1 MQSLQYNSV
10 CAGFFIIVCLC
21 SDLISSVFPAL
32 SCCLL
37 HLWSHPEGRCR
48 TESVPL
54 HVGDTQYVLYS
65 VYSVLYIILYS
76 IHYVIQYSNLLLRLC
91 VCLQTT
97 VHGLKLQ
104 KGRTWMLWRTCSTL
118 KANSNSVLWRNLSP
132 VQKHAQAWPISIMDV
147 ERIGHHKHCND
158 AWWSGY
164 KMMWFILRRV
174 HNGM

>member
-1 MQSLQYNSV
+1 MILKTTRCNKCRMILRKGCVLGGFELVDVMSSGSQDLFKLKILKVQSLQYNSV

-104 KGRTWMLWRTCSTL
+104 KGRTWML
-118 KANSNSVLWRNLSP
+118 
-132 VQKHAQAWPISIMDV
+132 
-147 ERIGHHKHCND
+147 
-158 AWWSGY
+158 
-164 KMMWFILRRV
+164 
-174 HNGM
+174 

>member
-1 MQSLQYNSV
+1 MILRKGCVLGGFELVDVMSSGSQDLFKLKILKVQSLQYNSV

-76 IHYVIQYSNLLLRLC
+76 IHYVIY
-91 VCLQTT
+91 
-97 VHGLKLQ
+97 
-104 KGRTWMLWRTCSTL
+104 
-118 KANSNSVLWRNLSP
+118 
-132 VQKHAQAWPISIMDV
+132 
-147 ERIGHHKHCND
+147 
-158 AWWSGY
+158 
-164 KMMWFILRRV
+164 
-174 HNGM
+174 